1 MYKFCPHCGKTL
13 IEGAGFCPHCGARIE
28 QESTAAPSD
37 GVHAVA
43 PDREINSEQKGSA
56 PKLPVGEVPQSPAP
70 KTAGSENRPQSVPP
84 AVTPVPAPADGR
96 TNKPR
101 QWIPVAAVAAS
112 VAVLVLAVVLVFGG
126 KQTEKDTDA
135 PVATVQPQDAE
146 QAAEEQEKDAAPT
159 PTPAPEETPGPTPEP
174 VADAGE
180 TLETGDRLVDTHVL
194 SYTNMPWY
202 GAWKNVE
209 DGSIM
214 VWESYKV
221 WANEGYTQQPDG
233 SYIITLGDPRD
244 TSVTFSE
251 YYDLSPDY
259 NHLEKYA
266 PDGTLLAEYVT
277 PAYADIKDALPE
289 TWWGYYTFV
298 TGDYDRTQDT
308 GYLVVDAFQV
318 GGSPYGNA
326 VAVDGGRYTIM
337 QGDGMDSWQ
346 VTLACFENDGVQYL
360 EFLDENGGSLG
371 LYALEP

>member
-1 MYKFCPHCGKTL
+1 MYKFCPHCGKPL
-13 IEGAGFCPHCGARIE
+13 VEGTGFCPHCGARIE

-37 GVHAVA
+37 GVHAAA
-43 PDREINSEQKGSA
+43 PGQGMNSEPKDSA
-56 PKLPVGEVPQSPAP
+56 PEPPAGETPQSPA
-70 KTAGSENRPQSVPP
+70 TATGSAGSANKPQGVPTAVPP
-84 AVTPVPAPADGR
+84 AGR
-96 TNKPR
+96 TNRPK

-112 VAVLVLAVVLVFGG
+112 VAVLVLAVILVFGG
-126 KQTEKDTDA
+126 KQKGKDTDVPA
-135 PVATVQPQDAE
+135 ATAQPQDTE
-146 QAAEEQEKDAAPT
+146 QAAEEQTED
-159 PTPAPEETPGPTPEP
+159 PAPTPEP
-174 VADAGE
+174 TLEPTPEPTPEPAADAGE

-194 SYTNMPWY
+194 TYTDAPWY

-221 WANEGYTQQPDG
+221 WANEGYTQQSDG
-233 SYIITLGDPRD
+233 SYVITLGDPRD
-244 TSVTFSE
+244 TDVTFSE
-251 YYDLSPDY
+251 YYRLSPDY

-266 PDGTLLAEYVT
+266 PGGTLLAEYVT

-289 TWWGYYTFV
+289 SWWGYYTFV
-298 TGDYDRTQDT
+298 TGDYDRTQDA
-308 GYLVVDAFQV
+308 GYLIVDAFQV

-326 VAVDGGRYTIM
+326 AAVDGGRYTIM